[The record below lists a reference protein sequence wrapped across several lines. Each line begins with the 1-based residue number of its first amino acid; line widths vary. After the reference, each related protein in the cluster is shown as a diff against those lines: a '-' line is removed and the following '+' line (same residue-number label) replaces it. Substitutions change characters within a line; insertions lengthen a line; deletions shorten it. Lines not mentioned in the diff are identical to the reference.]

1 MAPPEAEKPVDH
13 TLNRRPSVSKGEN
26 TEISN
31 DAARLMA
38 MGYQPQMRRD
48 ISTLQLIGV
57 AFMVTASWLGVLG
70 GFTTG
75 VVVGGSV
82 CLIYGL
88 IIVGVFSTFFAI
100 TLGELASAMPT
111 AGGQYYWVS
120 VLAPKKLSRPS
131 AFFTGLCNLAGGVV
145 ATAGSSVL
153 LGNMV
158 LACVKLYQ
166 PSFEIHAWQN
176 WLIGLAF
183 NWTACSVNMSKKTV
197 ARTLSV
203 GMFISIAV
211 VIGLVISIPATS
223 PEHTDA
229 KFIFTSTENVSG
241 WSSHGMAFLV
251 GLINAN
257 YSFGLIDTAVHLAED
272 ITNPEKTVPKALL
285 LTVGISFFTAWP
297 LAILLMYCLSDFEAI
312 VSTPTGLPL
321 LELFHFAFRG
331 NKAAAVA
338 MLALVAFCYSIAMAS
353 LHAYMSK
360 ICWAFARDNGLPMS
374 HLWSRVHPALNVP
387 IYALILCATLV
398 SILST
403 LVMASTTAFNSLAAG
418 VIIFPSLTYTL
429 PAIYSLL
436 PSNKHIKGPFNLGA
450 IGTLSKIMT
459 ATFCI
464 FAIIIYSFP
473 YFMPATASNMN
484 YVSAIL
490 GIFCIWTVGDWFVR
504 ARKTFIIREV
514 EDEIA
519 RAQ

>member
-158 LACVKLYQ
+158 YPYLSRLIV
-166 PSFEIHAWQN
+166 SMSEIHAWQN

-223 PEHTDA
+223 PKHTDA
-229 KFIFTSTENVSG
+229 KFIFTSNENVSG
-241 WSSHGMAFLV
+241 WSSDVMAFLV
-251 GLINAN
+251 DLINAS
-257 YSFGLIDTAVHLAED
+257 YSFGIIDTAVHLAED
-272 ITNPEKTVPKALL
+272 ITNPE
-285 LTVGISFFTAWP
+285 
-297 LAILLMYCLSDFEAI
+297 
-312 VSTPTGLPL
+312 
-321 LELFHFAFRG
+321 
-331 NKAAAVA
+331 NKA
-338 MLALVAFCYSIAMAS
+338 
-353 LHAYMSK
+353 
-360 ICWAFARDNGLPMS
+360 N
-374 HLWSRVHPALNVP
+374 
-387 IYALILCATLV
+387 
-398 SILST
+398 
-403 LVMASTTAFNSLAAG
+403 
-418 VIIFPSLTYTL
+418 
-429 PAIYSLL
+429 LL
-436 PSNKHIKGPFNLGA
+436 
-450 IGTLSKIMT
+450 
-459 ATFCI
+459 
-464 FAIIIYSFP
+464 
-473 YFMPATASNMN
+473 
-484 YVSAIL
+484 
-490 GIFCIWTVGDWFVR
+490 R
-504 ARKTFIIREV
+504 
-514 EDEIA
+514 
-519 RAQ
+519 

>member
-158 LACVKLYQ
+158 LAVLSSISRHCDSALV
-166 PSFEIHAWQN
+166 S
-176 WLIGLAF
+176 LA
-183 NWTACSVNMSKKTV
+183 
-197 ARTLSV
+197 
-203 GMFISIAV
+203 
-211 VIGLVISIPATS
+211 
-223 PEHTDA
+223 
-229 KFIFTSTENVSG
+229 
-241 WSSHGMAFLV
+241 
-251 GLINAN
+251 
-257 YSFGLIDTAVHLAED
+257 
-272 ITNPEKTVPKALL
+272 
-285 LTVGISFFTAWP
+285 
-297 LAILLMYCLSDFEAI
+297 
-312 VSTPTGLPL
+312 TPI
-321 LELFHFAFRG
+321 FRG
-331 NKAAAVA
+331 
-338 MLALVAFCYSIAMAS
+338 
-353 LHAYMSK
+353 
-360 ICWAFARDNGLPMS
+360 
-374 HLWSRVHPALNVP
+374 
-387 IYALILCATLV
+387 
-398 SILST
+398 LSS
-403 LVMASTTAFNSLAAG
+403 V
-418 VIIFPSLTYTL
+418 
-429 PAIYSLL
+429 
-436 PSNKHIKGPFNLGA
+436 
-450 IGTLSKIMT
+450 
-459 ATFCI
+459 
-464 FAIIIYSFP
+464 
-473 YFMPATASNMN
+473 
-484 YVSAIL
+484 
-490 GIFCIWTVGDWFVR
+490 
-504 ARKTFIIREV
+504 
-514 EDEIA
+514 
-519 RAQ
+519 